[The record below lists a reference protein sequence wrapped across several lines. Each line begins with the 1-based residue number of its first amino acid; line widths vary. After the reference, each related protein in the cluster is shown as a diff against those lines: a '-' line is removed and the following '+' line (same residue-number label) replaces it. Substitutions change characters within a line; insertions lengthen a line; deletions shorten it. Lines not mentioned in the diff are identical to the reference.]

1 MLLTV
6 RSALDLMFLTLSIA
20 MFCLQITMSQ
30 MYLNIV
36 KQKSS
41 VSTDDLEVPVFN
53 HIKVW
58 AK

>member
-41 VSTDDLEVPVFN
+41 VSTDDLEVPVFH